1 MCMLIHNKHIKRH
14 QNVTTFKKRGM
25 ATSRLSNNTTLSSSK
40 NDRRQVE
47 ARIRA
52 LQQRTSA
59 YLS

>member
-1 MCMLIHNKHIKRH
+1 
-14 QNVTTFKKRGM
+14 M